1 MALTDIQ
8 AVRVRIADKSQI
20 TRERAES
27 PGDTVHFK
35 LGHAPISLLPAPEV
49 RKNDLVKSEGIDYTV
64 DYSNAIISFSALP
77 VVNDD
82 LEFIYYWSIFTDDE
96 IQYFLDDSAGSVNI
110 ASAKAL
116 LAIAADAAKIAQRQ
130 SLAGGGGLGAV
141 SIDTSVAAR
150 ELRALAQTL
159 IDQEQDIA
167 NNTPYDQLTEVVW
180 NDQSLVRG
188 LDQHLIRES

>member
-1 MALTDIQ
+1 
-8 AVRVRIADKSQI
+8 
-20 TRERAES
+20 
-27 PGDTVHFK
+27 
-35 LGHAPISLLPAPEV
+35 
-49 RKNDLVKSEGIDYTV
+49 VKSEGIDYTV